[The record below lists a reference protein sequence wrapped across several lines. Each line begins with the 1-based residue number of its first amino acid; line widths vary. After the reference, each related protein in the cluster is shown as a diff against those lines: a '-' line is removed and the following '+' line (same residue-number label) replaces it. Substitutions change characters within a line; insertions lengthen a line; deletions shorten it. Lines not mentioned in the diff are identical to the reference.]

1 MVKAQF
7 EGKGVGEKTL
17 TQVAK
22 ENNIDMEY
30 IKKRLSAKNFSMKEG
45 ETVKEMAARYNTT
58 PIEFMKQLLVEGSS
72 GK

>member
-7 EGKGVGEKTL
+7 EGKGIGEKTL
-17 TQVAK
+17 AQVAK

-30 IKKRLSAKNFSMKEG
+30 IKKRLSAKSFSMKEG
-45 ETVKEMAARYNTT
+45 ETIKEMAARYNTT
-58 PIEFMKQLLVEGSS
+58 PIEFMKALVEGPS